1 MGLVYEDER
10 YFSACDVKK
19 FDAEKFDR
27 FVDNLAHDI
36 DRYIGDARA
45 LETGYGKYYNNSTY
59 VGKAATASKEFI
71 DRKQFEKFHV
81 GSKDIQ
87 RELFNR
93 CLGVKNMFEARV
105 DPSPKARIDNETL
118 DLIKRDHMTFA
129 DKLEYEGYDIECI
142 AREIES
148 EYGKYGDVTQP
159 NYRRALVVYDEFCG
173 SGGFLDK
180 CLQKFEGFNEEARQY
195 TKRAMI
201 KEQSYDIQKDIKA
214 TASALEG
221 MTVYKTE
228 VQRQAVW
235 LNTLSASNVV
245 VDPKKFVAD
254 VKYCFKLSGIKYDK
268 NAIIDAN
275 IIKNA
280 TDFALLNCKNENE
293 KAALL
298 TCSNAIREI
307 ALNPMTVEAFLKE
320 LWVVLGEI
328 ASVVVGIVSMAAS
341 VAAGIIAELNPVVLA
356 VTIVLLIL
364 SAIFLFVGT
373 VKKFV
378 TPRDKEENTNIID
391 IPPEEDN
398 KPIIETPTPVPQ
410 EPSVTDIPSGKVEEK
425 ELGRDIFPKTPAD
438 EDKPKIMTIQGNEDG
453 LDYSNSDYG
462 KSVVVSE
469 EKMYQQGKH
478 YNKHGRDMGYSS
490 KKEYEQGARDFL
502 EKNRDVAEIYEG
514 TWNDSRGSQAGQ
526 RQIIIRHDGKQL
538 IINKETNQ
546 IIDYYEGTDLG
557 GFKDLERVQ

>member
-1 MGLVYEDER
+1 MGLFYEDER
-10 YFSACDVKK
+10 YFSASDVNR

-27 FVDNLAHDI
+27 FIDCLAHDM
-36 DRYIGDARA
+36 DRYTADAKI
-45 LETGYGKYYNNSTY
+45 LENGYGKYYHNTTY
-59 VGKAATASKEFI
+59 VGKAAGASKEFI
-71 DRKQFEKFHV
+71 DRKQFDKFHV
-81 GSKDIQ
+81 ESKEVQ
-87 RELFNR
+87 KELFYKCTDVR
-93 CLGVKNMFEARV
+93 DMFREQV
-105 DPSPKARIDNETL
+105 DSSPKARIDSETL
-118 DLIKRDHMTFA
+118 GLIKRDYR
-129 DKLEYEGYDIECI
+129 DYYDELEHEGYDIECM
-142 AREIES
+142 AREIENY
-148 EYGKYGDVTQP
+148 YGKYGRKVTQP
-159 NYRRALVVYDEFCG
+159 NYRRSMEVYDELCCH
-173 SGGFLDK
+173 GGFMDK
-180 CLQKFEGFNEEARQY
+180 CIRKFENFNEDARQHM
-195 TKRAMI
+195 KRSMI
-201 KEQSYDIQKDIKA
+201 KEHSYDLQKDIKA
-214 TASALEG
+214 TASSLEG
-221 MTVYKTE
+221 MTVFKTE
-228 VQRQAVW
+228 VERQAVW
-235 LNTLSASNVV
+235 LNTLSASKVV

-307 ALNPMTVEAFLKE
+307 AINPMTVEAFLKE
-320 LWVVLGEI
+320 FWVVLGEI

-438 EDKPKIMTIQGNEDG
+438 EDKPKITTSRATLPD
-453 LDYSNSDYG
+453 
-462 KSVVVSE
+462 E
-469 EKMYQQGKH
+469 EKAERYKDCEWYENVPDPNSKRTKNKIRPNQDAEESHVVYQRDPVTGEITHYKYYEWNSLNPSHFDEKFGYDANGESH
-478 YNKHGRDMGYSS
+478 YNKVT
-490 KKEYEQGARDFL
+490 KE
-502 EKNRDVAEIYEG
+502 DVQTPHSHDPDTPG
-514 TWNDSRGSQAGQ
+514 G
-526 RQIIIRHDGKQL
+526 IRKPTGD
-538 IINKETNQ
+538 EVP
-546 IIDYYEGTDLG
+546 
-557 GFKDLERVQ
+557 R

>member
-180 CLQKFEGFNEEARQY
+180 CLRKFEDFNEEARQY

-298 TCSNAIREI
+298 TCSNAIRAI
-307 ALNPMTVEAFLKE
+307 AIDPMTVEAFLKE
-320 LWVVLGEI
+320 FWVVLGEI

-378 TPRDKEENTNIID
+378 TPRDKEENKNIID
-391 IPPEEDN
+391 IPPDEDN

-425 ELGRDIFPKTPAD
+425 ELGRDIFPKTPAE
-438 EDKPKIMTIQGNEDG
+438 EDKPKITTAQGNG
-453 LDYSNSDYG
+453 NSNSNYQAPKGGGGITDQIEVG
-462 KSVVVSE
+462 DQTVTFGHGGRHLDGTKLNVQKVNQALAEDVVAHKQDVGQFQKRRITVDGQIIEYTSYRVSE
-469 EKMYQQGKH
+469 DKI
-478 YNKHGRDMGYSS
+478 N
-490 KKEYEQGARDFL
+490 
-502 EKNRDVAEIYEG
+502 IG
-514 TWNDSRGSQAGQ
+514 T
-526 RQIIIRHDGKQL
+526 
-538 IINKETNQ
+538 
-546 IIDYYEGTDLG
+546 YYPVP
-557 GFKDLERVQ
+557 K

>member
-118 DLIKRDHMTFA
+118 DLIKRDHMAFA

-180 CLQKFEGFNEEARQY
+180 CLRKFEGFNEEARQY
-195 TKRAMI
+195 TKRSMI
-201 KEQSYDIQKDIKA
+201 KEQSNELQKDIKT

-221 MTVYKTE
+221 MAVFKTE
-228 VQRQAVW
+228 VERQAVW
-235 LNTLSASNVV
+235 LNTLGVKNAV
-245 VDPKKFVAD
+245 VDTNKLKAD
-254 VKYCFKLSGIKYDK
+254 IQDIVKLSGLKYDK
-268 NAIIDAN
+268 NALIDAN
-275 IIKNA
+275 IIKTA
-280 TDFALLNCKNENE
+280 TNLALLNCKSKDE
-293 KAALL
+293 KVLVQNCSASMASAA
-298 TCSNAIREI
+298 AIGPI
-307 ALNPMTVEAFLKE
+307 SWDV
-320 LWVVLGEI
+320 I
-328 ASVVVGIVSMAAS
+328 YGIV
-341 VAAGIIAELNPVVLA
+341 VAAIEAIGASLPWAIAITA
-356 VTIVLLIL
+356 FVLLICFVL
-364 SAIFLFVGT
+364 SCSHDIKRGFE
-373 VKKFV
+373 KFV

-398 KPIIETPTPVPQ
+398 KPIIETPTPVQQ
-410 EPSVTDIPSGKVEEK
+410 EPSVTDIPSGDVEEK
-425 ELGRDIFPKTPAD
+425 ELGHEIFPKTPAD

>member
-45 LETGYGKYYNNSTY
+45 LENGYGKYYNNSTY

-180 CLQKFEGFNEEARQY
+180 CLRKFEGFNEEARQY
-195 TKRAMI
+195 TKRSMI
-201 KEQSYDIQKDIKA
+201 KEQSNELQKDIKT

-221 MTVYKTE
+221 MTVFKTE

-235 LNTLSASNVV
+235 LNAFSTNQAV
-245 VDPKKFVAD
+245 VDPKKLAAD
-254 VKYCFKLSGIKYDK
+254 IKECFELTGIKYDK
-268 NAIIDAN
+268 NAIVDAN
-275 IIKNA
+275 ILKNA
-280 TDFALLNCKNENE
+280 TDLALLNCKSNNE
-293 KAALL
+293 KVALL
-298 TCSNAIREI
+298 ACTEAVQEI
-307 ALNPMTVEAFLKE
+307 VRDPMTLEAFLKA
-320 LWVVLGEI
+320 LWETLALIGTTLVT
-328 ASVVVGIVSMAAS
+328 IVSMAAS
-341 VAAGIIAELNPVVLA
+341 TVGGIIAELNPVVLV
-356 VTIVLLIL
+356 VTLVIVLISGITYFASKSEGNEKEAESQTETDSESKAITAGNGGSNNNDDDNNDDDNDEDTDDEFDLDKL
-364 SAIFLFVGT
+364 TRSQRKAVESA
-373 VKKFV
+373 
-378 TPRDKEENTNIID
+378 ENTIND
-391 IPPEEDN
+391 HL
-398 KPIIETPTPVPQ
+398 
-410 EPSVTDIPSGKVEEK
+410 K
-425 ELGRDIFPKTPAD
+425 E
-438 EDKPKIMTIQGNEDG
+438 
-453 LDYSNSDYG
+453 S
-462 KSVVVSE
+462 
-469 EKMYQQGKH
+469 
-478 YNKHGRDMGYSS
+478 
-490 KKEYEQGARDFL
+490 
-502 EKNRDVAEIYEG
+502 
-514 TWNDSRGSQAGQ
+514 
-526 RQIIIRHDGKQL
+526 
-538 IINKETNQ
+538 
-546 IIDYYEGTDLG
+546 
-557 GFKDLERVQ
+557 DLEAAKGDLEGNPIPKGNGENWNHEQEVRDAYPALKRAQKTIEGSLKNPNLDSETRGFLQEELSKIIYYIERIEEIFEPYGGLGWTD

>member
-10 YFSACDVKK
+10 CFSACDVKK

-27 FVDNLAHDI
+27 FVDNLANDI
-36 DRYIGDARA
+36 DRYTGDAKA
-45 LETGYGKYYNNSTY
+45 LESGYGKYYNNSTY

-71 DRKQFEKFHV
+71 DRKKKKKFHV

-93 CLGVKNMFEARV
+93 CLGVKNMFEAKV
-105 DPSPKARIDNETL
+105 DPSQKARIDNETL
-118 DLIKRDHMTFA
+118 DLIKRDHMAFA

-148 EYGKYGDVTQP
+148 EFGKYGDVTQP

-180 CLQKFEGFNEEARQY
+180 CLRKFEDFNEEARQY

-201 KEQSYDIQKDIKA
+201 KEQSYDMQKDIKA

-307 ALNPMTVEAFLKE
+307 AINPMTVEAFLKE

-438 EDKPKIMTIQGNEDG
+438 EDKPKITTSRATLPD
-453 LDYSNSDYG
+453 
-462 KSVVVSE
+462 E
-469 EKMYQQGKH
+469 EKSERYKDCEWYENVPDPNSKRTKNKIRPNQDAKESHVVYQRDPVTGEITHYKYYEWNSLNPSHFDEKFGYDANGESH
-478 YNKHGRDMGYSS
+478 YNKVT
-490 KKEYEQGARDFL
+490 EE
-502 EKNRDVAEIYEG
+502 DVQTPHSHDPDTPGGIRKPTGDEIP
-514 TWNDSRGSQAGQ
+514 R
-526 RQIIIRHDGKQL
+526 
-538 IINKETNQ
+538 
-546 IIDYYEGTDLG
+546 
-557 GFKDLERVQ
+557 

>member
-93 CLGVKNMFEARV
+93 CLGVKNMFEAKV

-201 KEQSYDIQKDIKA
+201 KEQSYDMQKDIKA

-245 VDPKKFVAD
+245 VDPE
-254 VKYCFKLSGIKYDK
+254 KLATDIREIIKLAGLKYDK
-268 NAIIDAN
+268 NALIDAN
-275 IIKNA
+275 IIKTA
-280 TDFALLNCKNENE
+280 TNLALLNCKSKDE
-293 KAALL
+293 KVLVQNCSASMVSAA
-298 TCSNAIREI
+298 AIGPI
-307 ALNPMTVEAFLKE
+307 SWDV
-320 LWVVLGEI
+320 I
-328 ASVVVGIVSMAAS
+328 YGIVAAAIKAIGAS
-341 VAAGIIAELNPVVLA
+341 QPWAIAITA
-356 VTIVLLIL
+356 FVLLICFVL
-364 SAIFLFVGT
+364 SCSHDIKRGFERFVSP
-373 VKKFV
+373 KE
-378 TPRDKEENTNIID
+378 KEENSHIIE
-391 IPPEEDN
+391 IPPKED
-398 KPIIETPTPVPQ
+398 KKTIIEGPTDVPQ
-410 EPSVTDIPSGKVEEK
+410 GPSVTDIPSGDVEEK
-425 ELGRDIFPKTPAD
+425 ELGHEIFPKTPAD

>member
-45 LETGYGKYYNNSTY
+45 LENGYGKYYNNSTY

-148 EYGKYGDVTQP
+148 EFGKYGDVTQP

-180 CLQKFEGFNEEARQY
+180 CLRKFEGFNEEARQY
-195 TKRAMI
+195 TKRSMI
-201 KEQSYDIQKDIKA
+201 KEQSNELQKDIKT

-221 MTVYKTE
+221 MTVFKTE

-235 LNTLSASNVV
+235 LNAFGARNVV
-245 VDPKKFVAD
+245 VDSERFVAD
-254 VKYCFKLSGIKYDK
+254 LKELIKLSGIKYDK
-268 NAIIDAN
+268 NAIVDAN
-275 IIKNA
+275 IVKNA
-280 TDFALLNCKNENE
+280 TDLALLNCKSKNE
-293 KAALL
+293 KVALL
-298 TCSNAIREI
+298 ACSNAMQGLLID
-307 ALNPMTVEAFLKE
+307 PMSIESFLEAFWIE
-320 LWVVLGEI
+320 L
-328 ASVVVGIVSMAAS
+328 VGIVTT
-341 VAAGIIAELNPVVLA
+341 VTGIIASANPVVL
-356 VTIVLLIL
+356 TITLVLLLI
-364 SAIFLFVGT
+364 SAILLFAASHADDI
-373 VKKFV
+373 KKFV
-378 TPRDKEENTNIID
+378 SPKEKEENSHIID
-391 IPPEEDN
+391 IPPTEDE
-398 KPIIETPTPVPQ
+398 KSIIEKPTPTPQ
-410 EPSVTDIPSGKVEEK
+410 ESPSVIDVPSGDVEEK
-425 ELGRDIFPKTPAD
+425 ELGRDIFPKSPAE
-438 EDKPKIMTIQGNEDG
+438 EDKPRITTSSGTLSQ
-453 LDYSNSDYG
+453 
-462 KSVVVSE
+462 E
-469 EKMYQQGKH
+469 EKAERYKDFEWYENEPDPNKKGKH
-478 YNKHGRDMGYSS
+478 KNNIRPHEGADDSHVVY
-490 KKEYEQGARDFL
+490 KKDPETGEITNYKYY
-502 EKNRDVAEIYEG
+502 EKNPRNPSGFDEKFGYDKTGASHTNKATGEDVQTPHVHDPDTPGGVRAPSIEEIP
-514 TWNDSRGSQAGQ
+514 R
-526 RQIIIRHDGKQL
+526 
-538 IINKETNQ
+538 
-546 IIDYYEGTDLG
+546 
-557 GFKDLERVQ
+557 

>member
-105 DPSPKARIDNETL
+105 DSSPKARIDNETL

-180 CLQKFEGFNEEARQY
+180 CLRKFEGFNEEARQY
-195 TKRAMI
+195 TKRSMI
-201 KEQSYDIQKDIKA
+201 KEQSNELQKDIKA

-221 MTVYKTE
+221 MTVFKTE

-235 LNTLSASNVV
+235 LNALSTNQAV
-245 VDPKKFVAD
+245 VDPKKLAAD
-254 VKYCFKLSGIKYDK
+254 IKECFELTGIKYDK
-268 NAIIDAN
+268 NAIVDAN
-275 IIKNA
+275 ILKNA
-280 TDFALLNCKNENE
+280 TDLALLNCKSKNE
-293 KAALL
+293 KVALL
-298 TCSNAIREI
+298 ACTEAVQEI
-307 ALNPMTVEAFLKE
+307 VRDPMTLEAFLKA
-320 LWVVLGEI
+320 LWETLALIGTTLVT
-328 ASVVVGIVSMAAS
+328 IVSMAAS
-341 VAAGIIAELNPVVLA
+341 TVGGIIAELNPVVLV
-356 VTIVLLIL
+356 VTLVIVLI
-364 SAIFLFVGT
+364 SGITYFAS
-373 VKKFV
+373 KSKS
-378 TPRDKEENTNIID
+378 K
-391 IPPEEDN
+391 
-398 KPIIETPTPVPQ
+398 
-410 EPSVTDIPSGKVEEK
+410 SSGKAK
-425 ELGRDIFPKTPAD
+425 KKDKTK
-438 EDKPKIMTIQGNEDG
+438 DKNQ
-453 LDYSNSDYG
+453 
-462 KSVVVSE
+462 SE
-469 EKMYQQGKH
+469 EKPHRKNKDGEPLGKNGPQMPSKTVFQRGKTERVDVENQRPGDGNGNVH
-478 YNKHGRDMGYSS
+478 YHDAKDTKYIF
-490 KKEYEQGARDFL
+490 DP
-502 EKNRDVAEIYEG
+502 V
-514 TWNDSRGSQAGQ
+514 
-526 RQIIIRHDGKQL
+526 DGKLYLDEEPYPEAPPSIQRILEDPL
-538 IINKETNQ
+538 IQKA
-546 IIDYYEGTDLG
+546 IDKALKYLG
-557 GFKDLERVQ
+557 ELPYFSE

>member
-93 CLGVKNMFEARV
+93 CLGVKNMFEAKV

-118 DLIKRDHMTFA
+118 DLIKRDHMAFA

-201 KEQSYDIQKDIKA
+201 KEQSYDMQKDIKA

-438 EDKPKIMTIQGNEDG
+438 EDKPKITTSRATLPD
-453 LDYSNSDYG
+453 
-462 KSVVVSE
+462 E
-469 EKMYQQGKH
+469 EKAERYKDCEWYENVPDPDSKRTKNKIRPNQDAEESHVVYQRDPVTGEITHYKYYEWNSLNPSHFDEKFGYDANGESH
-478 YNKHGRDMGYSS
+478 YNKVT
-490 KKEYEQGARDFL
+490 KE
-502 EKNRDVAEIYEG
+502 DVQTPHSHDPDTPG
-514 TWNDSRGSQAGQ
+514 G
-526 RQIIIRHDGKQL
+526 IRKPTGD
-538 IINKETNQ
+538 EVP
-546 IIDYYEGTDLG
+546 
-557 GFKDLERVQ
+557 R